1 MSVYFKTGTKVSE
14 TRFDYIIIGAGSAG
28 SALAGRLAE
37 NTKLRIL
44 LLEAG
49 PKDYH
54 PYLKI
59 PIGYG
64 RVFFDDR
71 FNWKFTTEPEPQM
84 YGSQM
89 YWPRGK
95 VLGGSSAINAMVF
108 VRGHQRDFDEWGAS
122 ASGWSWADV
131 EPYFRRMEHWQGIHN
146 QNRGL
151 FGPVSISNVSDKV
164 HPLTQ
169 RYLEAAQQI
178 GFKLND
184 DYNSGDLEGACI
196 YQITTSNGVRVSS
209 ATAYLKKFRRTKHLK
224 ILTQAQATK
233 ILFEDQRAVGVEY
246 VHKGTVRRAKAE
258 SEVILSAG
266 ALLSP
271 HLLQVSG
278 IGPEKLLKAHGVEVL
293 VDSQNVGRNLSDHL
307 GLDHTLQVNKPS
319 LNQTLR
325 PLYGKLAV
333 ALEYIFTRKG
343 PLSMS
348 LNQGGG
354 FVKSQKGLDVPDL
367 QLYFSPLSYSTA
379 PKGTRPLMKPDPYPA
394 VRLGFNLCK
403 PTSMGL
409 VEICSSNALLPPK
422 FYGNYLATEED
433 REGMIRGMRLMR
445 KISEAPALKNL
456 ITLEESP
463 GLHLQSDEELLD
475 FARRDAS
482 TVFHQCGTCR
492 MGSDPLTSVVD
503 EALRVRGVRC
513 LRVAD
518 ASAFP
523 TIPTGNTNAA
533 SVMVGEKAADLI
545 LADL

>member
-95 VLGGSSAINAMVF
+95 VLGGSSAINAMGF

-278 IGPEKLLKAHGVEVL
+278 IGPEKLLKAHGL
-293 VDSQNVGRNLSDHL
+293 NNDATWAFHNI
-307 GLDHTLQVNKPS
+307 NKH
-319 LNQTLR
+319 
-325 PLYGKLAV
+325 A
-333 ALEYIFTRKG
+333 F
-343 PLSMS
+343 
-348 LNQGGG
+348 
-354 FVKSQKGLDVPDL
+354 
-367 QLYFSPLSYSTA
+367 
-379 PKGTRPLMKPDPYPA
+379 
-394 VRLGFNLCK
+394 
-403 PTSMGL
+403 
-409 VEICSSNALLPPK
+409 
-422 FYGNYLATEED
+422 
-433 REGMIRGMRLMR
+433 
-445 KISEAPALKNL
+445 
-456 ITLEESP
+456 
-463 GLHLQSDEELLD
+463 
-475 FARRDAS
+475 
-482 TVFHQCGTCR
+482 
-492 MGSDPLTSVVD
+492 
-503 EALRVRGVRC
+503 
-513 LRVAD
+513 
-518 ASAFP
+518 ASAAHGQQAP
-523 TIPTGNTNAA
+523 CQTQIVSYCGIPCN
-533 SVMVGEKAADLI
+533 
-545 LADL
+545 

>member
-1 MSVYFKTGTKVSE
+1 MSVYFKTGIKGSE
-14 TRFDYIIIGAGSAG
+14 TCFDYIIIGAGSAG

-108 VRGHQRDFDEWGAS
+108 VRGHQRDFDEWGIS
-122 ASGWSWADV
+122 ASGWSWANV
-131 EPYFRRMEHWQGIHN
+131 EPYFRKMEHWQGNKN

-151 FGPVSISNVSDKV
+151 FGPLSISNVSNKV

-184 DYNSGDLEGACI
+184 DYNSGDLEGAFI

-209 ATAYLKKFRRTKHLK
+209 ATAYLKKFGRTKHLK

-233 ILFEDQRAVGVEY
+233 ILFDDQRAVGVEY

-258 SEVILSAG
+258 AEVILSAG

-271 HLLQVSG
+271 QLLQVSG
-278 IGPEKLLKAHGVEVL
+278 IGPEKLIKAHGVEVL
-293 VDSQNVGRNLSDHL
+293 IDSPNVGRNLSDHL
-307 GLDHTLQVNKPS
+307 GLDHTLQVNEPS

-325 PLYGKLAV
+325 PLQGKLAV

-354 FVKSQKGLDVPDL
+354 FVKSKKGLDVPDL

-379 PKGTRPLMKPDPYPA
+379 PKGKRPLMKPDPYPA

-492 MGSDPLTSVVD
+492 MGSDPLTSVLD

-523 TIPTGNTNAA
+523 TITTGNTNAA

>member
-1 MSVYFKTGTKVSE
+1 MSVYFKTGIKGSE
-14 TRFDYIIIGAGSAG
+14 TCFDYIIIGAGSAG

-108 VRGHQRDFDEWGAS
+108 VRGHQRDFDEWGIS
-122 ASGWSWADV
+122 ASGWSWANV
-131 EPYFRRMEHWQGIHN
+131 EPYFRKMEHWQGNKN

-151 FGPVSISNVSDKV
+151 FGPLNISNVSNKV

-184 DYNSGDLEGACI
+184 DYNSGDLEGAFI

-209 ATAYLKKFRRTKHLK
+209 ATAYLKKFGRTKHLK

-233 ILFEDQRAVGVEY
+233 ILFDDQRAVGVEY

-258 SEVILSAG
+258 AEVILSAG

-271 HLLQVSG
+271 QLLQVSG

-293 VDSQNVGRNLSDHL
+293 IDSPNVGRNLSDHL
-307 GLDHTLQVNKPS
+307 GLDHTLRVNEPS

-325 PLYGKLAV
+325 PLQGKLAV

-354 FVKSQKGLDVPDL
+354 FVKSKKGLDVPDL

-379 PKGTRPLMKPDPYPA
+379 PKGKRPLMKPDPYPA

-475 FARRDAS
+475 FARRYAS

-492 MGSDPLTSVVD
+492 MGSNPLTSVLD

-523 TIPTGNTNAA
+523 TITTGNTNAA

>member
-1 MSVYFKTGTKVSE
+1 MSVYFKTGIKGSE
-14 TRFDYIIIGAGSAG
+14 TCFDYIIIGAGSAG

-108 VRGHQRDFDEWGAS
+108 VRGHQRDFDEWGIS
-122 ASGWSWADV
+122 ASGWSWANV
-131 EPYFRRMEHWQGIHN
+131 EPYFRKMEHWQGNKN

-151 FGPVSISNVSDKV
+151 FGPLSISNVSNKV

-184 DYNSGDLEGACI
+184 DYNSGDLEGAFI

-209 ATAYLKKFRRTKHLK
+209 ATAYLKKFGRTKHLK

-258 SEVILSAG
+258 AEVILSAG

-271 HLLQVSG
+271 QLLQVSG

-293 VDSQNVGRNLSDHL
+293 IDSPNVGRNLSDHL
-307 GLDHTLQVNKPS
+307 GLDHTLRVNEPS

-325 PLYGKLAV
+325 PLQGKLAV

-354 FVKSQKGLDVPDL
+354 FVKSKKGLDVPDL

-379 PKGTRPLMKPDPYPA
+379 PKGKRPLMKPDPYPA

-492 MGSDPLTSVVD
+492 MGSDPLTSVLD

-523 TIPTGNTNAA
+523 TITTGNTNAA